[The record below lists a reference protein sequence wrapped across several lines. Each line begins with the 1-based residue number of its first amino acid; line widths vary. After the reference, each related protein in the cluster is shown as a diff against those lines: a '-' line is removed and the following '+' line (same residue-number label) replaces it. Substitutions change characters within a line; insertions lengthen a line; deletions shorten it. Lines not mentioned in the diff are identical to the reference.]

1 MQESIEKLTK
11 ELFERLNIKLDTLKI
26 QNVEESNIFNIKI
39 ETEESGIVIWPN
51 GKNLNMIENILRLMS
66 SKNIWERIKLHIE
79 VNDYMKTKDERLFD
93 FIKAKIRLVE
103 KNWKDIQL
111 PFYSS
116 YERKKIHWFVWD
128 LWKKTIS
135 TKSIWEWRERRLYI
149 CKEQPKLTIDI
160 DWDDI

>member
-1 MQESIEKLTK
+1 MKNDVELLAK
-11 ELFERLNIKLDTLKI
+11 ELFERLNIELDLLEIK
-26 QNVEESNIFNIKI
+26 QVEESNIFNIKI
-39 ETEESGIVIWPN
+39 ETEESGIIIWPN
-51 GKNLNMIENILRLMS
+51 GKNLNIIENILRLMS
-66 SKNIWERIKLHIE
+66 SRKVWERIKLHIE

-116 YERKKIHWFVWD
+116 YERKKIHWFVSE

-135 TKSIWEWRERRLYI
+135 TKSSWEWRERRLYI
-149 CKEQPKLTIDI
+149 CKEAPKLTIDI